1 MIFDAQT
8 IGIKPFNPY
17 VPSKLSDYRGSSSF
31 VWAFTEPGS
40 VMDLDSTAD
49 RNIAI
54 TRQHDY
60 HEYAQAFGN
69 LAARLG
75 KDLYRT
81 DMITCSK

>member
-17 VPSKLSDYRGSSSF
+17 VPSKLSDCRGSSSF

-40 VMDLDSTAD
+40 VLDGTVD
-49 RNIAI
+49 DNIAI

-60 HEYAQAFGN
+60 HEYAGAFHT
-69 LAARLG
+69 LAGRLG
-75 KDLYRT
+75 KELYRA
-81 DMITCSK
+81 DMITCPD